1 MFSLLAKDL
10 FPLSFRSSLPFEGEE
25 GPIAW
30 LGQIAVQ
37 YGGHF
42 TAIERSREEI
52 RAIHRMSPVW
62 R

>member
-1 MFSLLAKDL
+1 
-10 FPLSFRSSLPFEGEE
+10 
-25 GPIAW
+25 
-30 LGQIAVQ
+30 VQ

-62 R
+62 RWHFEQCSNPIWSACRQRLEWTYLGQNNPI

>member
-1 MFSLLAKDL
+1 
-10 FPLSFRSSLPFEGEE
+10 
-25 GPIAW
+25 
-30 LGQIAVQ
+30 VQ

-62 R
+62 RWHFEQCSNPIRCLSPKAGMNIFRSE